1 MVMVPF
7 GFCCSAAVDM
17 VAGFFCGISCYY
29 MMCGVPGEIV
39 KNGLASMQIVGVAIL
54 SLDASMLD
62 FSRERLML
70 IRGPM
75 MKEEHALKLA
85 STVGIAAGVLTMV
98 AQL

>member
-1 MVMVPF
+1 
-7 GFCCSAAVDM
+7 M

-29 MMCGVPGEIV
+29 MMCGAPGEVV

-54 SLDASMLD
+54 SLDTSELD

-75 MKEEHALKLA
+75 MKEEYALKLA
-85 STVGIAAGVLTMV
+85 SAAGAVAGVLAMV

>member
-1 MVMVPF
+1 
-7 GFCCSAAVDM
+7 M

-29 MMCGVPGEIV
+29 MMCGAPGEVV

-54 SLDASMLD
+54 SLDTSELD

-75 MKEEHALKLA
+75 MKEEYALKLA
-85 STVGIAAGVLTMV
+85 SAAGAVAGVLTMV
-98 AQL
+98 LQL

>member
-1 MVMVPF
+1 
-7 GFCCSAAVDM
+7 
-17 VAGFFCGISCYY
+17 
-29 MMCGVPGEIV
+29 MMCGAPGEVV

-54 SLDASMLD
+54 SLDTSELD

-75 MKEEHALKLA
+75 MKEEYALKLA
-85 STVGIAAGVLTMV
+85 SAAGAVAGVLTMV